1 MAVTAN
7 TEVKVYASFPRV
19 VALGADLNL
28 DADNWHWV
36 LCLTLPL
43 EILNVLH
50 FSPRPYKWIRYAV
63 GIVVGAEGHLSSNS
77 EFLKIVDYNAGLPT
91 KSTVLYYYTDD
102 DERQRMSPVD
112 PKTVRTKVTSSIT
125 TFRSSRFRSDLADRD
140 GNRCVLTEMDA
151 LSCDAVHL
159 LPKSKGD
166 TVCLLL
172 LSFHRCSPS
181 QWRQYISIYTER
193 RSRDPAGGDLIQ
205 DIDNVRNGLFLNKL
219 THVGVGEDVAFLPV
233 RSTCIQT

>member
-1 MAVTAN
+1 MAPNA
-7 TEVKVYASFPRV
+7 EVQVYASFPRV

-36 LCLTLPL
+36 FCLTLPL
-43 EILNVLH
+43 EIFNVLH

-91 KSTVLYYYTDD
+91 ESTVLYYYTDD
-102 DERQRMSPVD
+102 DERQRMFPVD

-125 TFRSSRFRSDLADRD
+125 TFRRSRFRSDLADRD

-166 TVCLLL
+166 TVCYSYC
-172 LSFHRCSPS
+172 LS
-181 QWRQYISIYTER
+181 I
-193 RSRDPAGGDLIQ
+193 PAHH
-205 DIDNVRNGLFLNKL
+205 RNGGSTFLFILN
-219 THVGVGEDVAFLPV
+219 VAVETLPV
-233 RSTCIQT
+233 ATSYRTSKMSEMASF